1 MLEKLIALNA
11 GRARVLR
18 DRMTG
23 LSSETIET
31 KHCFLKM
38 VQPINENTLP
48 HPRVLEADRSYS
60 FPFLFIV
67 PKTLLPS
74 ACTHRTSH
82 PHVKEAH
89 LNLPPSLGD
98 SGPSTED
105 YAPAA
110 TKVSYCINVKVIK
123 LQDDE
128 EDAKAVLVDE
138 QQKIQI
144 VPASEENPPLSI
156 GLYVEDYCLRK
167 VKVIRKGLL
176 RGRMGHIAVE
186 AVQPKSLQIPR
197 SVLEGDH
204 EATPQMTAVTLHLRF
219 DPAGAKTPPPEL
231 ANLMSKLKVSTFYSA
246 SCRPS
251 FPSLSN
257 VLSDRSQNHQSHML
271 PLSSRSV
278 ASAQWERHE
287 PGSNS
292 IEPDSRRGSA
302 VSMTTETPAPSP
314 SYSEENPFYTTT
326 VVVPI
331 SLPLD
336 DNGSDA
342 HDENRNSKKQKFLP
356 NFHSCFISRAYTLIL
371 SLALEASGMTYT
383 VPMRVPL
390 QISADSGN
398 IDTYALNQDER
409 FDTDAD
415 EDERPVAGR
424 QVSAMGSSGKVVMH
438 RGVPSTQ
445 SERAQSWSG
454 YPSSDTQPPGYYTV
468 SSSAGNIRRV
478 RISACG

>member
-1 MLEKLIALNA
+1 
-11 GRARVLR
+11 
-18 DRMTG
+18 MTG
-23 LSSETIET
+23 FSSETIET

-48 HPRVLEADRSYS
+48 HPRVLEAERSYS

-67 PKTLLPS
+67 PETLLPS

-98 SGPSTED
+98 SGPLIED

-110 TKVSYCINVKVIK
+110 TRVSYCINVKVTK
-123 LQDDE
+123 MQDDE
-128 EDAKAVLVDE
+128 EDVKAVVVDK

-144 VPASEENPPLSI
+144 IPASEENPPLSI
-156 GLYVEDYCLRK
+156 GLSVEDYCLRK

-176 RGRMGHIAVE
+176 RGRMGHVAVE
-186 AVQPKSLQIPR
+186 AVQPKSLQIPK
-197 SVLEGDH
+197 SILEGDH
-204 EATPQMTAVTLHLRF
+204 EATPRATAVTLHLRF
-219 DPAGAKTPPPEL
+219 DPAGPKTPPPEL
-231 ANLMSKLKVSTFYSA
+231 ANLMSKLKVSTFYS
-246 SCRPS
+246 SSFRPS

-257 VLSDRSQNHQSHML
+257 VLSDRSQSYQSYIL

-314 SYSEENPFYTTT
+314 SYSEENPFFTTT

-336 DNGSDA
+336 GSVQNA
-342 HDENRNSKKQKFLP
+342 GDEDYSGKKQIFLP
-356 NFHSCFISRAYTLIL
+356 NFHSCLISRAYTLIL
-371 SLALEASGMTYT
+371 SLALETSGMTHT

-390 QISADSGN
+390 QILVEGGN
-398 IDTYALNQDER
+398 IDAYAPNLDENL
-409 FDTDAD
+409 DIDID
-415 EDERPVAGR
+415 EDERPAPGR
-424 QVSAMGSSGKVVMH
+424 QVSAMGSFGKVVTQ
-438 RGVPSTQ
+438 RGVPFTQ
-445 SERAQSWSG
+445 GERARSWSG
-454 YPSSDTQPPGYYTV
+454 YLSSEAQPPGYDAV
-468 SSSAGNIRRV
+468 SSSPGITRRA
-478 RISACG
+478 RISAYG